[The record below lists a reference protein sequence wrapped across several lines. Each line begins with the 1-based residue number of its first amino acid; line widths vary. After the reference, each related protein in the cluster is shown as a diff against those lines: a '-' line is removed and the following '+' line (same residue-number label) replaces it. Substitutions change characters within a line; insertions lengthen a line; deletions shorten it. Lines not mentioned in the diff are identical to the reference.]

1 MSFFVENEVTDEKG
15 DELPEVVLPED
26 LTVKKAELNAMLGE
40 IERIRKIID
49 GEKQGGLIV
58 SNEILELTSTLNDIK
73 SRLASKT
80 PINKERIEEMEKS
93 VIALMNL
100 HIEKYS
106 ELLIWCIEQDFVSG
120 DTA

>member
-1 MSFFVENEVTDEKG
+1 MSFFVENGFTNENDEESQEDVTIEVS
-15 DELPEVVLPED
+15 
-26 LTVKKAELNAMLGE
+26 ELNVMLGE